1 MKMSMFYPL
10 KITSVTAESIDSK
23 IFECDIRKVESSF
36 FKFIPGQ
43 YINVRVIIDNE
54 EYIRSYSICSLPDGI
69 SIKFGVKSQEE
80 GKVSNFLLD
89 NLVKDSIIEVSRPY
103 GHFWLQDEIY
113 KSKDIVALVTG
124 SGITPVFSMLKYF
137 LKNSSKKNTFS
148 LIYGNKTKV
157 QTMFLD
163 QLKDIEEKYNNVRLY
178 FKYTQEKDESSERIG
193 KDLINSILLQN
204 NINIQDAY
212 FLLCGKEEFITSS
225 KNILQELIVP
235 KERLKFE
242 IFETSSLV
250 DDGNEEVD
258 KGSKGILEIDVED
271 KLYSF
276 EYDETEKSILEI
288 AAENGL
294 ELPYSCKKGI
304 CSTCVGQ
311 LVEGE
316 IRMKKNLALTE
327 EEVEEGY
334 ILCCQSILM
343 GNYIKVRLDYL

>member
-10 KITSVTAESIDSK
+10 KIISVTTESIDSK
-23 IFECDIRKVESSF
+23 VFECDIRKVESSV
-36 FKFIPGQ
+36 FKIIPGQ
-43 YINVRVIIDNE
+43 YINIRVIINNE
-54 EYIRSYSICSLPDGI
+54 EYIRSYSICSLPDRI
-69 SIKFGVKSQEE
+69 SIKFGIKRQEE

-113 KSKDIVALVTG
+113 KAKDIVALVTG
-124 SGITPVFSMLKYF
+124 SAITPVFSMLKYF

-148 LIYGNKTKV
+148 LIYGNKTKA
-157 QTMFLD
+157 QTMFLH
-163 QLKDIEEKYNNVRLY
+163 QLKDIEEKYTNVRLY
-178 FKYTQEKDESSERIG
+178 FNYTQEKDESPERIG

-204 NINIQDAY
+204 NINIQDTY

-225 KNILQELIVP
+225 KNILQGLDVP

-250 DDGNEEVD
+250 NDGNEEVER
-258 KGSKGILEIDVED
+258 SKGILEIDVED

-327 EEVEEGY
+327 EEVGEGY
-334 ILCCQSILM
+334 ILCCQSVLM